1 MANWKKILFEGA
13 DIHVTS
19 ITASNLPT
27 TSSNDSTLKV
37 LTIDPSG
44 KIRFR
49 QQGQLN
55 QQVGDITGSIS
66 GSDGTSFDN
75 FDFSAHTLNFSVS
88 NQNIFE
94 ISASGQTN
102 ATTVN
107 FRPLV
112 GYVTSSGDLNII
124 SASSL
129 NPNIA
134 LTDASGFGLFG
145 LGIGGLGAGLA
156 PNALL
161 NSLGGDYSTTIL
173 PLLQRHN
180 TNAENIL
187 NNTRQ
192 IDPDATT
199 IQQGFPSNEDLSS
212 WRTLSNLWLNRH
224 STLPEGTANL
234 NQLDSNAST
243 VGQHSIYWL
252 SASLVGGFPD
262 GTPSLSASFFT
273 SPGGFSSSID
283 TLTGSIG
290 TLLLSQSQFNTATG
304 SMLQDQFT
312 SSFALESEFISDTV
326 TSIEAGN
333 IDVDQ
338 VGFVNTDELGNTL
351 NQGKRIR
358 LGTPTNDSDI
368 QAFDNTL
375 RDLTIGGTFT
385 ADEFDLPE
393 FGFEEIQ
400 ISRIGGGV
408 TFGTSSLHTH
418 KYLGHSFVTGGGVE
432 VTGSFKIDD
441 APAVEN
447 SVVTMLVVGQDG
459 VSIKKQTVGFDAINP
474 LLSSMASSSQGVSQ
488 SFATRINTIQG
499 QITTDGNEI
508 TLIGH
513 LTASYNTLT
522 GSYNRGIL
530 FATASNLSNAQSNN
544 IVGSKIGLKNTAS
557 FETSQL
563 TSQTGLTNKILTASF
578 NAARTEI
585 KYHLNT
591 RSFADVTGI
600 YTGSGTVNTA
610 DIISDVNSLDR
621 YGKRSD
627 LILTQSNTVANRDY
641 IAELAKSGNGPGPN
655 LGGSDANTRFLT
667 GSGDFSDLSY
677 PDGTF
682 VNDAND
688 STTQGVIKFGL
699 DPDGDGS
706 GVSVIKFGAT
716 GSEMGINGNPSFAG
730 LTLSGQLTVNGTL
743 TQIQTTNLNVKDQ
756 FILVNDGATVGT
768 AGDGGGTSDNDKD
781 GGILVDAGGGS
792 GSLFMYDFSARAWG
806 IRGAGTTNHTSFDA
820 SSELAQ
826 GAEGP
831 VVPDTYVRTI
841 IYDAGFP
848 PPQSASLYGSTT
860 GNTNL
865 GQMYVDTTTD
875 TENVYIYA

>member
-37 LTIDPSG
+37 LTIDSSG

-55 QQVGDITGSIS
+55 QQIGEITGSIS
-66 GSDGTSFDN
+66 GSDGTLVND
-75 FDFSAHTLNFSVS
+75 FDFSAHTLKFAVS
-88 NQNIFE
+88 NENIFE

-102 ATTVN
+102 TTTVN

-129 NPNIA
+129 NPT
-134 LTDASGFGLFG
+134 LASGDVVLGPLG
-145 LGIGGLGAGLA
+145 LGVGGLGAGLA

-161 NSLGGDYSTTIL
+161 NSLGGDYTTAIL
-173 PLLQRHN
+173 PLLQRHFDNTTNISNN
-180 TNAENIL
+180 TN
-187 NNTRQ
+187 Q
-192 IDPDATT
+192 VDPDSPTQIT
-199 IQQGFPSNEDLSS
+199 QPLFGNVNIPS
-212 WRTLSNLWLNRH
+212 WRVASNLWLNRV
-224 STLPEGTANL
+224 STIP
-234 NQLDSNAST
+234 NASGDLGDLSPNAET

-252 SASLVGGFPD
+252 SASLVGGFPN

-290 TLLLSQSQFNTATG
+290 TLLLSQSEFNTATG

-312 SSFALESEFISDTV
+312 SSFALESKLISNTIN
-326 TSIEAGN
+326 SIEAGN

-358 LGTPTNDSDI
+358 LGTPTNDPDI

-375 RDLTIGGTFT
+375 RDLTIDGTFT
-385 ADEFDLPE
+385 ADELDLPE
-393 FGFEEIQ
+393 FVFNEIQ
-400 ISRIGGGV
+400 ISKINGGV

-447 SVVTMLVVGQDG
+447 SVVTMLVAGQDG
-459 VSIKKQTVGFDAINP
+459 MSIKRQTVGFDAVNP

-488 SFATRINTIQG
+488 SFATRINDIQS
-499 QITTDGNEI
+499 QITTDGNETTI
-508 TLIGH
+508 IGH
-513 LTASYNTLT
+513 LTASYNALT
-522 GSYNRGIL
+522 SSYNRGIL
-530 FATASNLSNAQSNN
+530 FATASNLSNAQSDN

-557 FETSQL
+557 FEIGQL

-591 RSFADVTGI
+591 RAFADVTGI
-600 YTGSGTVNTA
+600 YTGSGTANTA
-610 DIISDVNSLDR
+610 DIISDVNSLNR
-621 YGKRSD
+621 YGKRSE
-627 LILTQSNTVANRDY
+627 LILTQSNTAANRDY
-641 IAELAKSGNGPGPN
+641 IAELAKFGNGPGPD

-688 STTQGVIKFGL
+688 STTQGVVKFGL

-716 GSEMGINGNPSFAG
+716 GSEMGIDGNPSFAG
-730 LTLSGQLTVNGTL
+730 LTLTGQLTVNGTL
-743 TQIQTTNLNVKDQ
+743 TQIQTTNLNVRDQ
-756 FILVNDGATVGT
+756 FILVNDGATV
-768 AGDGGGTSDNDKD
+768 DGGGTSDNDKD

-792 GSLFMYDFSARAWG
+792 GSLFMYDFTARAWG
-806 IRGAGTTNHTSFDA
+806 IRGAGTANHTSFNA
-820 SSELAQ
+820 SSQLSQ
-826 GAEGP
+826 P

-841 IYDAGFP
+841 IYDEGFP
-848 PPQSASLYGSTT
+848 PISSASLYGSSN
-860 GNTNL
+860 GDTNL

-875 TENVYIYA
+875 AENVYIYA